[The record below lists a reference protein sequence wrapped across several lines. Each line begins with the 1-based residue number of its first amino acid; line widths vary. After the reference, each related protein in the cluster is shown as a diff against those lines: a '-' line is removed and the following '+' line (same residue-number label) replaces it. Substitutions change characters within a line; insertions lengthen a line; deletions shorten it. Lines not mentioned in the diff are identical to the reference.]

1 VNSKYMLQ
9 NPGTMLTAACSE
21 QGKVHQDVK
30 IDNIFVK
37 GMTPEGAPFV
47 ALGDLGSSFSQ
58 DDFRLSYT
66 EAYITPEV
74 ASILT
79 RLGVV
84 AGYNLAEQAS
94 NAKVVQ
100 ALVSFQVPRCTT
112 AARRISNH
120 AYLSKYWV
128 CATDLPLTCSS
139 IQAVRLQLLHL
150 LRRRTCGLCPVL

>member
-1 VNSKYMLQ
+1 
-9 NPGTMLTAACSE
+9 MLTAACSA

-37 GMTPEGAPFV
+37 GVTPEGAPIV

-79 RLGVV
+79 RLGF
-84 AGYNLAEQAS
+84 AEYNLAEQAS
-94 NAKVVQ
+94 NAMVAQ
-100 ALVSFQVPRCTT
+100 ALVSFQVRPCTV
-112 AARRISNH
+112 AARHINTTPSCQNVWCV
-120 AYLSKYWV
+120 LLLNS
-128 CATDLPLTCSS
+128 CAPPSS
-139 IQAVRLQLLHL
+139 QSG
-150 LRRRTCGLCPVL
+150 CNFCP